1 MKISINVFK
10 DITSVLGNEFQKV
23 GKVQSLRLVRSSPKG
38 RMSEK
43 IVRNLGPC
51 FRKEVQFSANSD
63 VPGSSLGTLALK
75 SWFCFWFFVSVFS
88 GDL

>member
-23 GKVQSLRLVRSSPKG
+23 GKVQSLHLVRSSPKG

-43 IVRNLGPC
+43 IVRNLGL
-51 FRKEVQFSANSD
+51 FFHKEVQFSANSD

-75 SWFCFWFFVSVFS
+75 SWFCFWFLVSVFS
-88 GDL
+88 GDP